1 MRIEE
6 TFTLTGGRDEVFAL
20 LTDVPSV
27 AGCVPGVD
35 KLTQAEDGSWTAEL
49 SARLGPIKATFAGQV
64 ELTPTP
70 PDHLEAT
77 GQGKDRRTA
86 SQVAVTFTADLV
98 DQGPT
103 ATRVDAVADV
113 TIRGRLGQFGTG
125 VIRATATEL
134 IRDFVACADQALQ
147 HQSLQHQAPQHR
159 ATSHDHAPAG
169 PPATQGRATEA
180 RATEP
185 ASSPTRTSPAQQPS
199 PTRPQDSLATAKL
212 VGRIALR
219 TLAQA
224 ASWVVARVREL
235 VLARKDR
242 R

>member
-1 MRIEE
+1 MRITE
-6 TFTLTGGRDEVFAL
+6 TFTLAGSRDDVFAL
-20 LTDVPSV
+20 LTDVEAV

-35 KLTQAEDGSWTAEL
+35 NLTRAPDGSWTAEL

-64 ELTPTP
+64 ELTPAP

-77 GQGKDRRTA
+77 GSGKDRRTS

-98 DQGPT
+98 EEGPQ

-134 IRDFVACADQALQ
+134 IREFVTCADQALQ
-147 HQSLQHQAPQHR
+147 AR
-159 ATSHDHAPAG
+159 AAAATGGAPAR
-169 PPATQGRATEA
+169 PA
-180 RATEP
+180 
-185 ASSPTRTSPAQQPS
+185 RTSPRPRAGTTTAT
-199 PTRPQDSLATAKL
+199 TRPRDGLATARL

-219 TLAQA
+219 TLIQA
-224 ASWVVARVREL
+224 VTWVATRVRAL
-235 VLARKDR
+235 VLSRKDR